1 MRKLHADVTLSKV
14 VAVASLFV
22 GAALALGA
30 MGRVV
35 WCEGGQAQLFSADIW
50 SMHNSQ
56 HLADPYTLTH
66 VLHGVA
72 FYGLLWL
79 IVGTRLSHAGRF
91 VVTLGVETVWEVF
104 ENTPY
109 MIDRYRESTISLD
122 YYGDSI
128 VNSLADIAACGIGYA
143 LAAAIPTW
151 ASVGGFFA
159 IEALLILW
167 IRDSLLLNILMLI
180 RPLDAVRNWQLPGG

>member
-1 MRKLHADVTLSKV
+1 MARAHLY
-14 VAVASLFV
+14 
-22 GAALALGA
+22 
-30 MGRVV
+30 
-35 WCEGGQAQLFSADIW
+35 SADIW

-79 IVGTRLSHAGRF
+79 IAGTRLSNAWRF
-91 VVTLGVETVWEVF
+91 VVTLAMETVWEVF

-128 VNSLADIAACGIGYA
+128 VNSLGDIVACGIGYA
-143 LAAAIPTW
+143 LAATIPTW
-151 ASVGGFFA
+151 ASVGGF
-159 IEALLILW
+159 
-167 IRDSLLLNILMLI
+167 
-180 RPLDAVRNWQLPGG
+180 LPESKPC

>member
-1 MRKLHADVTLSKV
+1 MRKLQASLTLPQV
-14 VAVASLFV
+14 AAVAFLVV
-22 GAALALGA
+22 GSAAALRA

-35 WCEGGQAQLFSADIW
+35 WCGGGQPHLFSADIW

-66 VLHGVA
+66 VSHGVV

-79 IVGTRLSHAGRF
+79 LVGTRLSSNWRF
-91 VVTLGVETVWEVF
+91 VVTLGIETVWEVF

-128 VNSLADIAACGIGYA
+128 ANSLADIAACGMGYV
-143 LAAAIPTW
+143 LAATIPVW
-151 ASVGGFFA
+151 ASAGGFVA
-159 IEALLILW
+159 VEALLILW

-180 RPLDAVRNWQLPGG
+180 YPLDVIKNWQLPGG